1 MYFYYLDKRC
11 DRKTFLNHFWIT
23 IKAVSLNTAGGYD
36 IQHESKLKRQ
46 INNQIILKMTEMKHF
61 FFSSIICFE
70 L

>member
-1 MYFYYLDKRC
+1 MYFYDS
-11 DRKTFLNHFWIT
+11 DRKTFLNHFWIM

-46 INNQIILKMTEMKHF
+46 INYQIILKMTEMKHF

-70 L
+70 LQR

>member
-1 MYFYYLDKRC
+1 M
-11 DRKTFLNHFWIT
+11 

-46 INNQIILKMTEMKHF
+46 IDHQIILKMTEMKHF
-61 FFSSIICFE
+61 FFSSIIFFE